1 MSDQNAIQ
9 TGNEGS
15 LLDTFRNYL
24 IKVKSGETGSLPAL
38 LGLLILVTIFAVANP
53 IFLKPINFA
62 NLLTQTATVTT
73 LAMGLTFVL
82 LLGEIDLAAGVTAGL
97 SAAFLA
103 VSMSNYGVAWPL
115 AVLIAISLGTLV
127 GFIIGLLVAKVGIPS
142 FVVTLAVFL
151 GFQGLQLVVI
161 GKGGLIGIKAGPI
174 LAIMNSPMP
183 LSFGWLLLGVIFVS
197 YLLSSLFSRRKRAAS
212 GQQNKPIGLVIIKSL
227 TILILGSAVIFYL
240 NIERGPNPEIFS
252 LRGVPY
258 VVPIVMILL
267 AGGTFVLNRT
277 KFGRHVYAVGG
288 NAEAARRAGIRVAR
302 VRVTVFM
309 ICSTFAG
316 IAGILLSSR
325 QASVDAAAGRS
336 IVLSAIAAA
345 VVGGVSLFGGRGRL
359 SDAVIGGFVIAVIDN
374 GLGLIGLASG
384 LNLAITGAVLLLA
397 ATADA
402 ISRRKSRAGN

>member
-1 MSDQNAIQ
+1 MSNQNTIQ

-15 LLDTFRNYL
+15 FLDAGRNY
-24 IKVKSGETGSLPAL
+24 INRVKGGETGSLPAL
-38 LGLLILVTIFAVANP
+38 LGLVILATIFAVANP

-82 LLGEIDLAAGVTAGL
+82 LLGEIDLSAGVTAGL

-103 VSMSNYGVAWPL
+103 VTMSEYGVAWPIA
-115 AVLIAISLGTLV
+115 AVIAILLGMTI
-127 GFIIGLLVAKVGIPS
+127 GFLIGLLVAKVGIPS
-142 FVVTLAVFL
+142 FVVTLAAFL
-151 GFQGLQLVVI
+151 AFQGLQLVVV
-161 GKGGLIGIKAGPI
+161 GKGGLIGIDAPPI
-174 LAIMNSPMP
+174 LAIMNTPMP
-183 LSFGWLLLGVIFVS
+183 IIYGWILLAVIVIIYLGTSI
-197 YLLSSLFSRRKRAAS
+197 YTRIQRAAS
-212 GQQNKPIGLVIIKSL
+212 GQQNKPIGILVFRTL
-227 TILILGSAVIFYL
+227 ALVVIGVGFISFL
-240 NIERGPNPEIFS
+240 NLERGANPAVTS

-258 VVPIVMILL
+258 VVPIVLTLL
-267 AGGTFVLNRT
+267 AAGTFVLNRT

-288 NAEAARRAGIRVAR
+288 NAEAARRAGIQVSR
-302 VRVTVFM
+302 VRITVFM
-309 ICSTFAG
+309 ISSSFAG
-316 IAGILLSSR
+316 IAGILMASR

-345 VVGGVSLFGGRGRL
+345 VVGGVSLFGGKGRL

-384 LNLAITGAVLLLA
+384 LNLAITGGVLLLA

-402 ISRRKSRAGN
+402 ITSRKSRTS

>member
-1 MSDQNAIQ
+1 MSNQNTIQ

-15 LLDTFRNYL
+15 FLDAGRNY
-24 IKVKSGETGSLPAL
+24 IAKVKGGETGSLPAL
-38 LGLLILVTIFAVANP
+38 LGLVILATIFAVV
-53 IFLKPINFA
+53 KPINFA

-103 VSMSNYGVAWPL
+103 ISMSEYGIAWPF
-115 AVLIAISLGTLV
+115 AVVIAISLGMLI
-127 GFIIGLLVAKVGIPS
+127 GFLIGVLVAKVGIPS
-142 FVVTLAVFL
+142 FVVTLAAFL
-151 GFQGLQLVVI
+151 AFQGLQLVVV
-161 GKGGLIGIKAGPI
+161 GKGGLIGIDAPPI
-174 LAIMNSPMP
+174 LAIMNTPMP
-183 LSFGWLLLGVIFVS
+183 LAFGWILLIIIFALYVGT
-197 YLLSSLFSRRKRAAS
+197 SLYSRRQRTAS
-212 GQQNKPIGLVIIKSL
+212 GQQNKPLGILIFRSA
-227 TILILGSAVIFYL
+227 TILVVGSAFVSFL
-240 NIERGPNPEIFS
+240 NLERGANPAVTS
-252 LRGVPY
+252 LKGVPY
-258 VVPIVMILL
+258 VVPIVLILL
-267 AGGTFVLNRT
+267 AAGTFVLNRT

-288 NAEAARRAGIRVAR
+288 NAEAARRAGIQVSR
-302 VRVTVFM
+302 VRITVFM
-309 ICSTFAG
+309 ISSTFAG
-316 IAGILLSSR
+316 IAGILMASR

-384 LNLAITGAVLLLA
+384 LNLAITGGVLLLA

-402 ISRRKSRAGN
+402 ITSRKSRTS

>member
-1 MSDQNAIQ
+1 MSNQNIIQ

-15 LLDTFRNYL
+15 FLDAGKNY
-24 IKVKSGETGSLPAL
+24 INRVKGGETGSLPAL
-38 LGLLILVTIFAVANP
+38 LGLVILATIFAVANP

-82 LLGEIDLAAGVTAGL
+82 LLGEIDLSAGVTAGL

-103 VSMSNYGVAWPL
+103 ITMSEYGVAWPIA
-115 AVLIAISLGTLV
+115 AVIAILLGMMI
-127 GFIIGLLVAKVGIPS
+127 GFLIGLLVAKVGIPS
-142 FVVTLAVFL
+142 FVVTLAAFL
-151 GFQGLQLVVI
+151 AFQGLQLVVV
-161 GKGGLIGIKAGPI
+161 GKGGLIGIDAPPI
-174 LAIMNSPMP
+174 LAIMNTPMP
-183 LSFGWLLLGVIFVS
+183 LIFGWILLTVIVVIYLGTSI
-197 YLLSSLFSRRKRAAS
+197 YTRIQRAAS
-212 GQQNKPIGLVIIKSL
+212 GQQNKPIG
-227 TILILGSAVIFYL
+227 ILIFRTIALVVIGIGFVSFL
-240 NIERGPNPEIFS
+240 NLERGANPAVTS

-258 VVPIVMILL
+258 VVPIVLILL
-267 AGGTFVLNRT
+267 AAGTFVLNRT

-288 NAEAARRAGIRVAR
+288 NAEAARRAGIQVSR
-302 VRVTVFM
+302 VRITVFM
-309 ICSTFAG
+309 ISSTFAG
-316 IAGILLSSR
+316 IAGILMASR

-345 VVGGVSLFGGRGRL
+345 VVGGVSLFGGKGRL

-384 LNLAITGAVLLLA
+384 LNLAITGGVLLLA

-402 ISRRKSRAGN
+402 ITSRRSRTS

>member
-1 MSDQNAIQ
+1 MSNQSTIQ

-15 LLDTFRNYL
+15 FLDAGRNY
-24 IKVKSGETGSLPAL
+24 IARVKGGETGSLPAL
-38 LGLLILVTIFAVANP
+38 LGLIILATLFAAANP

-103 VSMSNYGVAWPL
+103 ISMSNYGVAWPL
-115 AVLIAISLGTLV
+115 AVVIAISLGMLI
-127 GFIIGLLVAKVGIPS
+127 GFLIGVLVAKVGIPS
-142 FVVTLAVFL
+142 FVVTLAAFL
-151 GFQGLQLVVI
+151 AFQGLQLVVV
-161 GKGGLIGIKAGPI
+161 GKGGLIGIDAPPI
-174 LAIMNSPMP
+174 LAIMNTPMP
-183 LSFGWLLLGVIFVS
+183 IAFGWILLTVIF
-197 YLLSSLFSRRKRAAS
+197 LLYVGSALYSRRQRTSS
-212 GQQNKPIGLVIIKSL
+212 GQPNKPMGILVFRSL
-227 TILILGSAVIFYL
+227 AILIVGVGFVSFL
-240 NIERGPNPEIFS
+240 NLERGANPAVTS
-252 LRGVPY
+252 LKGVPY
-258 VVPIVMILL
+258 VVPIVLILL
-267 AGGTFVLNRT
+267 AAGTFVLNRT

-288 NAEAARRAGIRVAR
+288 NAEAARRAGIQVSR
-302 VRVTVFM
+302 VRIKVFM
-309 ICSTFAG
+309 ISSSFAG
-316 IAGILLSSR
+316 IAGILMASR

-336 IVLSAIAAA
+336 IVLNAIAAA

-384 LNLAITGAVLLLA
+384 LNLAITGGVLLLA

-402 ISRRKSRAGN
+402 ITSRKSRTS

>member
-1 MSDQNAIQ
+1 MSNQNAIQ

-15 LLDTFRNYL
+15 FLDAGRNY
-24 IKVKSGETGSLPAL
+24 IARVKGGETGSLPAL
-38 LGLLILVTIFAVANP
+38 LGLVILATIFAVANP

-103 VSMSNYGVAWPL
+103 ITMSEYGFAWPIA
-115 AVLIAISLGTLV
+115 AVIAISV
-127 GFIIGLLVAKVGIPS
+127 GMFIGFVIGLLVAKVGIPS
-142 FVVTLAVFL
+142 FVVTLAAFL
-151 GFQGLQLVVI
+151 AFQGLQLVVV
-161 GKGGLIGIKAGPI
+161 GKGGLIGIDAPPI
-174 LAIMNSPMP
+174 LAIMNTPMP
-183 LSFGWLLLGVIFVS
+183 IAFGWILLIIIFAL
-197 YLLSSLFSRRKRAAS
+197 YLSTALYSRRQRSAS
-212 GQQNKPIGLVIIKSL
+212 GQQNKPLG
-227 TILILGSAVIFYL
+227 ILIFRSAAILVAGSAFVSFL
-240 NIERGPNPEIFS
+240 NLERGANPAVTS

-258 VVPIVMILL
+258 VVPIVLILL
-267 AGGTFVLNRT
+267 AAGTFVLNRT

-288 NAEAARRAGIRVAR
+288 NAEAARRAGIQVSR
-302 VRVTVFM
+302 VRITVFM
-309 ICSTFAG
+309 ISSTFAG
-316 IAGILLSSR
+316 IAGILMASR

-384 LNLAITGAVLLLA
+384 LNLAITGGVLLLA

-402 ISRRKSRAGN
+402 ITSRKSRIS

>member
-1 MSDQNAIQ
+1 MSNQNTIQ

-15 LLDTFRNYL
+15 FLDAGRNY
-24 IKVKSGETGSLPAL
+24 IARVKGGETGSLPAL
-38 LGLLILVTIFAVANP
+38 LGLIILATLFAAANP

-115 AVLIAISLGTLV
+115 AVVIAISLGMLI
-127 GFIIGLLVAKVGIPS
+127 GFLIGVLVAKVGIPS
-142 FVVTLAVFL
+142 FVVTLAAFL
-151 GFQGLQLVVI
+151 AFQGLQLVVV
-161 GKGGLIGIKAGPI
+161 GKGGLIGIDAPPI
-174 LAIMNSPMP
+174 LAIMNTPMP
-183 LSFGWLLLGVIFVS
+183 IAFGWILLTVIV
-197 YLLSSLFSRRKRAAS
+197 LLYVGSALYSRRQRIAS
-212 GQQNKPIGLVIIKSL
+212 GQLNKPMGILVFRSL
-227 TILILGSAVIFYL
+227 TILIVGAGFVSFL
-240 NIERGPNPEIFS
+240 NLERGANPAVTS
-252 LRGVPY
+252 LKGVPY
-258 VVPIVMILL
+258 VVPIVLILL
-267 AGGTFVLNRT
+267 AAGTFVLNRT

-288 NAEAARRAGIRVAR
+288 NAEAARRAGIQVSR
-302 VRVTVFM
+302 VRIKVFM
-309 ICSTFAG
+309 ISSSFAG
-316 IAGILLSSR
+316 IAGILMASR

-336 IVLSAIAAA
+336 IVLNAIAAA

-384 LNLAITGAVLLLA
+384 LNLAITGGVLLLA

-402 ISRRKSRAGN
+402 ITSRKSRTS

>member
-1 MSDQNAIQ
+1 MNNQTTIQ

-15 LLDTFRNYL
+15 FLDAGRNY
-24 IKVKSGETGSLPAL
+24 IARVKGGETGSLPAL
-38 LGLLILVTIFAVANP
+38 LGLIILATLFAAANP

-103 VSMSNYGVAWPL
+103 ISMSNYGVAWPL
-115 AVLIAISLGTLV
+115 AVVIAISLGMLI
-127 GFIIGLLVAKVGIPS
+127 GFLIGVLVAKVGIPS
-142 FVVTLAVFL
+142 FVVTLAAFL
-151 GFQGLQLVVI
+151 AFQGLQLVVV
-161 GKGGLIGIKAGPI
+161 GKGGLIGIDAPPI
-174 LAIMNSPMP
+174 LAIMNTPMP
-183 LSFGWLLLGVIFVS
+183 IAFGWILLTVIF
-197 YLLSSLFSRRKRAAS
+197 LLYVGSALYSRRQRTSS
-212 GQQNKPIGLVIIKSL
+212 GQPNKSMGILVFRSFA
-227 TILILGSAVIFYL
+227 ILFVGVGFVSFL
-240 NIERGPNPEIFS
+240 NLERGANPAVTS
-252 LRGVPY
+252 LKGVPY
-258 VVPIVMILL
+258 VVPIVLILL
-267 AGGTFVLNRT
+267 AAGTFVLNRT

-288 NAEAARRAGIRVAR
+288 NAEAARRAGIQVSR
-302 VRVTVFM
+302 VRIKVFM
-309 ICSTFAG
+309 ISSSFAG
-316 IAGILLSSR
+316 IAGILMASR

-336 IVLSAIAAA
+336 IVLNAIAAA

-384 LNLAITGAVLLLA
+384 LNLAITGGVLLLA

-402 ISRRKSRAGN
+402 ITSRKSRTS

>member
-1 MSDQNAIQ
+1 MSNQTTIQ

-15 LLDTFRNYL
+15 FLDAGRNYL
-24 IKVKSGETGSLPAL
+24 NRVKGGETGSLPAL
-38 LGLLILVTIFAVANP
+38 LGLVILATIFAVANP

-82 LLGEIDLAAGVTAGL
+82 LLGEIDLSAGVTAGL

-103 VSMSNYGVAWPL
+103 ITMSEYGVAWPIA
-115 AVLIAISLGTLV
+115 AVIAISLGMLI
-127 GFIIGLLVAKVGIPS
+127 GLLIGLLVAKVGIPS
-142 FVVTLAVFL
+142 FVVTLAAFL
-151 GFQGLQLVVI
+151 AFQGLQLVVV
-161 GKGGLIGIKAGPI
+161 GKGGLIGIDAPPI
-174 LAIMNSPMP
+174 LAIMNTPMP
-183 LSFGWLLLGVIFVS
+183 LIFGWILLGLIILIYVGTSIYTRVQ
-197 YLLSSLFSRRKRAAS
+197 RAAS
-212 GQQNKPIGLVIIKSL
+212 GQQNKPIGILVFRSIALIVVGAGFV
-227 TILILGSAVIFYL
+227 LILNL
-240 NIERGPNPEIFS
+240 ERGANPAVTS

-258 VVPIVMILL
+258 VVPIVLILL
-267 AGGTFVLNRT
+267 AAGTFVLNRT

-288 NAEAARRAGIRVAR
+288 NAEAARRAGIQVSR
-302 VRVTVFM
+302 VRITVFM
-309 ICSTFAG
+309 ISSTFAG
-316 IAGILLSSR
+316 IAGILMASR

-345 VVGGVSLFGGRGRL
+345 VVGGVSLFGGKGRL

-384 LNLAITGAVLLLA
+384 LNLAITGGVLLLA

-402 ISRRKSRAGN
+402 ITSRKSRTS

>member
-1 MSDQNAIQ
+1 VSNQTTIQ

-15 LLDTFRNYL
+15 FLDAGRNYL
-24 IKVKSGETGSLPAL
+24 NRVKGGETGSLPAL
-38 LGLLILVTIFAVANP
+38 LGLVILATIFAVANP

-82 LLGEIDLAAGVTAGL
+82 LLGEIDLSAGVTAGL

-103 VSMSNYGVAWPL
+103 ITMSEYGVAWPIA
-115 AVLIAISLGTLV
+115 AVIAISLGMLI
-127 GFIIGLLVAKVGIPS
+127 GLLIGLLVAKVGIPS
-142 FVVTLAVFL
+142 FVVTLAAFL
-151 GFQGLQLVVI
+151 AFQGLQLVVV
-161 GKGGLIGIKAGPI
+161 GKGGLIGIDAPPI
-174 LAIMNSPMP
+174 LAIMNTPMP
-183 LSFGWLLLGVIFVS
+183 LIFGWILLGLIILIYVGTSIYTRVQ
-197 YLLSSLFSRRKRAAS
+197 RAAS
-212 GQQNKPIGLVIIKSL
+212 GQQNKPIGILVFRSIALIVVGAGFV
-227 TILILGSAVIFYL
+227 LILNL
-240 NIERGPNPEIFS
+240 ERGANPAVTS

-258 VVPIVMILL
+258 VVPIVLILL
-267 AGGTFVLNRT
+267 AAGTFVLNRT

-288 NAEAARRAGIRVAR
+288 NAEAARRAGIQVSR
-302 VRVTVFM
+302 VRITVFM
-309 ICSTFAG
+309 ISSTFAG
-316 IAGILLSSR
+316 IAGILMASR

-345 VVGGVSLFGGRGRL
+345 VVGGVSLFGGKGRL

-384 LNLAITGAVLLLA
+384 LNLAITGGVLLLA

-402 ISRRKSRAGN
+402 ITSRKSRTS

>member
-1 MSDQNAIQ
+1 MSNQNTIQ

-15 LLDTFRNYL
+15 FLDAGRNY
-24 IKVKSGETGSLPAL
+24 IARVKGGETGSLPAL
-38 LGLLILVTIFAVANP
+38 LGLIILATLFAAANP

-103 VSMSNYGVAWPL
+103 ISMSNYGVAWPL
-115 AVLIAISLGTLV
+115 AVVIAISLGMLI
-127 GFIIGLLVAKVGIPS
+127 GFLIGVLVAKVGIPS
-142 FVVTLAVFL
+142 FVVTLAAFL
-151 GFQGLQLVVI
+151 AFQGLQLVVV
-161 GKGGLIGIKAGPI
+161 GKGGLIGIDAPPI
-174 LAIMNSPMP
+174 LAIMNTPMP
-183 LSFGWLLLGVIFVS
+183 ISFGWILLALIFVLYVGS
-197 YLLSSLFSRRKRAAS
+197 ALYSRRQRTSS
-212 GQQNKPIGLVIIKSL
+212 GQPNKPMGILVFRSL
-227 TILILGSAVIFYL
+227 AILIVGVGFVRFL
-240 NIERGPNPEIFS
+240 NLERGANPAVTS
-252 LRGVPY
+252 LKGVPY
-258 VVPIVMILL
+258 VVPIVLILL
-267 AGGTFVLNRT
+267 AAGTFVLNRT

-288 NAEAARRAGIRVAR
+288 NAEAARRAGIQVSR
-302 VRVTVFM
+302 VRIKVFM
-309 ICSTFAG
+309 ISSSFAG
-316 IAGILLSSR
+316 IAGILMASR

-336 IVLSAIAAA
+336 IVLNAIAAA

-384 LNLAITGAVLLLA
+384 LNLAITGGVLLLA

-402 ISRRKSRAGN
+402 ITSRKSRTS

>member
-1 MSDQNAIQ
+1 VSNQNTIQ

-15 LLDTFRNYL
+15 FLDAGKNYL
-24 IKVKSGETGSLPAL
+24 NRVKGGETGSLPAL
-38 LGLLILVTIFAVANP
+38 LGLVILATIFAVANP

-82 LLGEIDLAAGVTAGL
+82 LLGEIDLSAGVTAGL

-103 VSMSNYGVAWPL
+103 ITMSEYGVAWPIA
-115 AVLIAISLGTLV
+115 AVIAILLGMLI
-127 GFIIGLLVAKVGIPS
+127 GFLIGLLVAKVGIPS
-142 FVVTLAVFL
+142 FVVTLAAFL
-151 GFQGLQLVVI
+151 AFQGLQLVVV
-161 GKGGLIGIKAGPI
+161 GKGGLIGIDAPPI
-174 LAIMNSPMP
+174 LAIMNTPMP
-183 LSFGWLLLGVIFVS
+183 LIFGWILLGLIVVIYVGTS
-197 YLLSSLFSRRKRAAS
+197 IYTRVQRAAS
-212 GQQNKPIGLVIIKSL
+212 GQQNKPIGILVFRSVA
-227 TILILGSAVIFYL
+227 LIVIGIGFVSFL
-240 NIERGPNPEIFS
+240 NLERGANPAVTS

-258 VVPIVMILL
+258 VVPIVLILL
-267 AGGTFVLNRT
+267 AAGTFVLNRT

-288 NAEAARRAGIRVAR
+288 NAEAARRAGIQVSR
-302 VRVTVFM
+302 VRITVFM
-309 ICSTFAG
+309 ISSTFAG
-316 IAGILLSSR
+316 IAGILMASR

-345 VVGGVSLFGGRGRL
+345 VVGGVSLFGGKGRL

-384 LNLAITGAVLLLA
+384 LNLAITGGVLLLA

-402 ISRRKSRAGN
+402 ITSRKSRTS

>member
-1 MSDQNAIQ
+1 MNNQTTIQ

-15 LLDTFRNYL
+15 FLDAGRNY
-24 IKVKSGETGSLPAL
+24 IARVKGGETGSLPAL
-38 LGLLILVTIFAVANP
+38 LGLIILATLFAAANP

-103 VSMSNYGVAWPL
+103 ISMSNYGVAWPL
-115 AVLIAISLGTLV
+115 AVVIAISLGMLI
-127 GFIIGLLVAKVGIPS
+127 GFLIGVLVAKVGIPS
-142 FVVTLAVFL
+142 FVVTLAAFL
-151 GFQGLQLVVI
+151 AFQGLQLVVV
-161 GKGGLIGIKAGPI
+161 GKGGLIGIDAPPI
-174 LAIMNSPMP
+174 LAIMNTPMP
-183 LSFGWLLLGVIFVS
+183 IAFGWILLTVIF
-197 YLLSSLFSRRKRAAS
+197 LLYVGSALYSRRQRTSS
-212 GQQNKPIGLVIIKSL
+212 GQQNKPMGILVFRSL
-227 TILILGSAVIFYL
+227 TILIVGVGFVSFL
-240 NIERGPNPEIFS
+240 NLERGANPAVTS
-252 LRGVPY
+252 LKGVPY
-258 VVPIVMILL
+258 VVPIVLILL
-267 AGGTFVLNRT
+267 AAGTFVLNRT

-288 NAEAARRAGIRVAR
+288 NAEAARRAGIQVSR
-302 VRVTVFM
+302 VRIKVFM
-309 ICSTFAG
+309 ISSSFAG
-316 IAGILLSSR
+316 IAGILMASR

-336 IVLSAIAAA
+336 IVLNAIAAA

-384 LNLAITGAVLLLA
+384 LNLAITGGVLLLA

-402 ISRRKSRAGN
+402 ITSRKSRTS

>member
-1 MSDQNAIQ
+1 VSNQTTIQ

-15 LLDTFRNYL
+15 FLDAGRNYL
-24 IKVKSGETGSLPAL
+24 NRVKGGETGSLPAL
-38 LGLLILVTIFAVANP
+38 LGLVILATIFAVANP

-82 LLGEIDLAAGVTAGL
+82 LLGEIDLSAGVTAGL

-103 VSMSNYGVAWPL
+103 ITMSEYGVAWPIA
-115 AVLIAISLGTLV
+115 AVIAISLGMLI
-127 GFIIGLLVAKVGIPS
+127 GLLIGLLVAKVGIPS
-142 FVVTLAVFL
+142 FVVTLAAFL
-151 GFQGLQLVVI
+151 AFQGLQLVVV
-161 GKGGLIGIKAGPI
+161 GKGGLIGIDAPPI
-174 LAIMNSPMP
+174 LAIMNTPMP
-183 LSFGWLLLGVIFVS
+183 LIFGWILLGLIILIYVGTSIYTRVQ
-197 YLLSSLFSRRKRAAS
+197 RAAS
-212 GQQNKPIGLVIIKSL
+212 GQQNKPIGILVFRSIALIVVGAGFVS
-227 TILILGSAVIFYL
+227 ILNL
-240 NIERGPNPEIFS
+240 ERGANPAVTS

-258 VVPIVMILL
+258 VVPIVLILL
-267 AGGTFVLNRT
+267 AAGTFVLNRT

-288 NAEAARRAGIRVAR
+288 NAEAARRAGIQVSR
-302 VRVTVFM
+302 VRITVFM
-309 ICSTFAG
+309 ISSTFAG
-316 IAGILLSSR
+316 IAGILMASR

-345 VVGGVSLFGGRGRL
+345 VVGGVSLFGGKGRL

-384 LNLAITGAVLLLA
+384 LNLAITGGVLLLA

-402 ISRRKSRAGN
+402 ITSRKSRTS

>member
-1 MSDQNAIQ
+1 MSNQNTIQ

-15 LLDTFRNYL
+15 FLDAGRNY
-24 IKVKSGETGSLPAL
+24 INRVKGGETGSLPAL
-38 LGLLILVTIFAVANP
+38 LGLVILATIFAVANP

-82 LLGEIDLAAGVTAGL
+82 LLGEIDLSAGVTAGL

-103 VSMSNYGVAWPL
+103 VTMSEYGVAWPIA
-115 AVLIAISLGTLV
+115 AVIAILLGMTI
-127 GFIIGLLVAKVGIPS
+127 GFLIGLLVAKVGIPS
-142 FVVTLAVFL
+142 FVVTLAAFL
-151 GFQGLQLVVI
+151 AFQGLQLVVV
-161 GKGGLIGIKAGPI
+161 GKGGLIGIDAPPI
-174 LAIMNSPMP
+174 LAIMNTPMP
-183 LSFGWLLLGVIFVS
+183 IIYGWILLAVIVIIYLGTSI
-197 YLLSSLFSRRKRAAS
+197 YTRIQRAAS
-212 GQQNKPIGLVIIKSL
+212 GQQNKPIGILVFRTL
-227 TILILGSAVIFYL
+227 ALVVIGVGFISFL
-240 NIERGPNPEIFS
+240 NLERGANPAVTS

-258 VVPIVMILL
+258 VVPIVLTLL
-267 AGGTFVLNRT
+267 AAGTFVLNRT

-288 NAEAARRAGIRVAR
+288 NAEAARRAGIQVSR
-302 VRVTVFM
+302 VRITVFM
-309 ICSTFAG
+309 ISSSFAG
-316 IAGILLSSR
+316 IAGILMASR

-345 VVGGVSLFGGRGRL
+345 VVGGVSLFGGKGRL

-384 LNLAITGAVLLLA
+384 LNLAITGGVLLLA

-402 ISRRKSRAGN
+402 ITSRKSRRS

>member
-1 MSDQNAIQ
+1 MSNQNAIQ

-15 LLDTFRNYL
+15 FLDAGRNY
-24 IKVKSGETGSLPAL
+24 IARVKGGETGSLPAL
-38 LGLLILVTIFAVANP
+38 LGLVILATIFAVANP

-82 LLGEIDLAAGVTAGL
+82 LLGEIDLSAGVTAGL

-103 VSMSNYGVAWPL
+103 ITMSDYGFAWPV
-115 AVLIAISLGTLV
+115 AALIAISMGMLI
-127 GFIIGLLVAKVGIPS
+127 GFLIGILVAKVGIPS
-142 FVVTLAVFL
+142 FVVTLAAFL
-151 GFQGLQLVVI
+151 AFQGLQLVVV
-161 GKGGLIGIKAGPI
+161 GKGGLIGIDAPPI
-174 LAIMNSPMP
+174 LAIMNTPMP
-183 LSFGWLLLGVIFVS
+183 LAFGWILLAIVVVS
-197 YLLSSLFSRRKRAAS
+197 YVGTSLYSRRQRASS
-212 GQQNKPIGLVIIKSL
+212 GQQNKPLG
-227 TILILGSAVIFYL
+227 ILIFRSIVIVVVGIAFVSFL
-240 NIERGPNPEIFS
+240 NLERGANPAVTS
-252 LRGVPY
+252 LKGVPY
-258 VVPIVMILL
+258 VVPIVLILL

-288 NAEAARRAGIRVAR
+288 NAEAARRAGIRVSR
-302 VRVTVFM
+302 VRITVFM
-309 ICSTFAG
+309 ISSTFAG
-316 IAGILLSSR
+316 IAGILMASR

-336 IVLSAIAAA
+336 IVLNAIAAA

-384 LNLAITGAVLLLA
+384 LNLAITGGVLLLA

-402 ISRRKSRAGN
+402 LTSRKSRTS

>member
-1 MSDQNAIQ
+1 MSNQNAIQ

-15 LLDTFRNYL
+15 FLDAGRNY
-24 IKVKSGETGSLPAL
+24 IARVKGGETGSLPAL
-38 LGLLILVTIFAVANP
+38 LGLVILATIFAVANP

-103 VSMSNYGVAWPL
+103 ITMSEYGFAWPIA
-115 AVLIAISLGTLV
+115 AVIAIAV
-127 GFIIGLLVAKVGIPS
+127 GMFIGFLIGLLVAKVGIPS
-142 FVVTLAVFL
+142 FVVTLAAFL
-151 GFQGLQLVVI
+151 AFQGLQLVVV
-161 GKGGLIGIKAGPI
+161 GKGGLIGIDAPPI
-174 LAIMNSPMP
+174 LAIMNTPMP
-183 LSFGWLLLGVIFVS
+183 IAFGWILLIIIFVL
-197 YLLSSLFSRRKRAAS
+197 YLSTALYSRRQRSAS
-212 GQQNKPIGLVIIKSL
+212 GQQNKPLG
-227 TILILGSAVIFYL
+227 ILIFRSAAILVVGSAFVSFL
-240 NIERGPNPEIFS
+240 NLERGANPAVTS
-252 LRGVPY
+252 LKGVPY
-258 VVPIVMILL
+258 VVPIVLILL
-267 AGGTFVLNRT
+267 GAGTFVLNRT

-288 NAEAARRAGIRVAR
+288 NAEAARRAGIQVSR
-302 VRVTVFM
+302 VRITVFM
-309 ICSTFAG
+309 ISSTFAG
-316 IAGILLSSR
+316 IAGILMASR

-384 LNLAITGAVLLLA
+384 LNLAITGGVLLLA

-402 ISRRKSRAGN
+402 ITSRKSRTS

>member
-1 MSDQNAIQ
+1 MSNQNTIQ

-15 LLDTFRNYL
+15 FLDAGRNY
-24 IKVKSGETGSLPAL
+24 INRVKGGETGSLPAL
-38 LGLLILVTIFAVANP
+38 LGLVILATIFAVANP

-82 LLGEIDLAAGVTAGL
+82 LLGEIDLSAGVTAGL

-103 VSMSNYGVAWPL
+103 ITMSEYGVAWPIA
-115 AVLIAISLGTLV
+115 AVIAILLGMMI
-127 GFIIGLLVAKVGIPS
+127 GFLIGILVAKVGIPS
-142 FVVTLAVFL
+142 FVVTLAAFL
-151 GFQGLQLVVI
+151 AFQGLQLVVV
-161 GKGGLIGIKAGPI
+161 GKGGLIGIDAPPI
-174 LAIMNSPMP
+174 LAIMNTPMP
-183 LSFGWLLLGVIFVS
+183 IIFGWILLAVIVIIYLGTSI
-197 YLLSSLFSRRKRAAS
+197 YTRIQRAAS
-212 GQQNKPIGLVIIKSL
+212 GQQNKPIG
-227 TILILGSAVIFYL
+227 ILIFRTIALVVIGIGFVSFL
-240 NIERGPNPEIFS
+240 NLERGANPAVTS

-258 VVPIVMILL
+258 VVPIVLILL
-267 AGGTFVLNRT
+267 AAGTFVLNRT

-288 NAEAARRAGIRVAR
+288 NAEAARRAGIQVSR
-302 VRVTVFM
+302 VRITVFM
-309 ICSTFAG
+309 ISSTFAG
-316 IAGILLSSR
+316 IAGILMASR

-345 VVGGVSLFGGRGRL
+345 VVGGVSLFGGKGRL

-384 LNLAITGAVLLLA
+384 LNLAITGGVLLLA

-402 ISRRKSRAGN
+402 ITSRKSRTS

>member
-1 MSDQNAIQ
+1 MSNQSTIQ

-15 LLDTFRNYL
+15 FLDAGRNY
-24 IKVKSGETGSLPAL
+24 IARVKGGETGSLPAL
-38 LGLLILVTIFAVANP
+38 LGLIILATLFAAANP

-103 VSMSNYGVAWPL
+103 ISMSNYGVAWPL
-115 AVLIAISLGTLV
+115 AVVIAISLGMLI
-127 GFIIGLLVAKVGIPS
+127 GFFIGVLVAKVGIPS
-142 FVVTLAVFL
+142 FVVTLAAFL
-151 GFQGLQLVVI
+151 AFQGLQLVVV
-161 GKGGLIGIKAGPI
+161 GKGGLIGIDAPPI
-174 LAIMNSPMP
+174 LAIMNTPMP
-183 LSFGWLLLGVIFVS
+183 IAFGWILLTVIF
-197 YLLSSLFSRRKRAAS
+197 LLYVGSALYSRRQRTSS
-212 GQQNKPIGLVIIKSL
+212 GQPNKPMGILVFRSL
-227 TILILGSAVIFYL
+227 AILIVGVGFVSFL
-240 NIERGPNPEIFS
+240 NLERGANPAVTS
-252 LRGVPY
+252 LKGVPY
-258 VVPIVMILL
+258 VVPIVLILL
-267 AGGTFVLNRT
+267 AAGTFVLNRT

-288 NAEAARRAGIRVAR
+288 NAEAARRAGIQVSR
-302 VRVTVFM
+302 VRIKVFM
-309 ICSTFAG
+309 ISSSFAG
-316 IAGILLSSR
+316 IAGILMASR

-336 IVLSAIAAA
+336 IVLNAIAAA

-384 LNLAITGAVLLLA
+384 LNLAITGGVLLLA

-402 ISRRKSRAGN
+402 ITSRKSRTS

>member
-1 MSDQNAIQ
+1 MSNQNTIQ

-15 LLDTFRNYL
+15 FLDAGRNY
-24 IKVKSGETGSLPAL
+24 IARVKGGETGSLPAL
-38 LGLLILVTIFAVANP
+38 LGLVILATIFAVANP

-103 VSMSNYGVAWPL
+103 ITMSEYGIAWPL
-115 AVLIAISLGTLV
+115 AVVIAISV
-127 GFIIGLLVAKVGIPS
+127 GMITGLLIGLLVAKVGIPS
-142 FVVTLAVFL
+142 FVVTLAAFL
-151 GFQGLQLVVI
+151 AFQGLQLVVV
-161 GKGGLIGIKAGPI
+161 GQGGLIGIDAPPI
-174 LAIMNSPMP
+174 LAIMNTPMP
-183 LSFGWLLLGVIFVS
+183 LAFGWTLLIFIFALYVGT
-197 YLLSSLFSRRKRAAS
+197 SLYSRRQRSAS
-212 GQQNKPIGLVIIKSL
+212 GQQNKPLG
-227 TILILGSAVIFYL
+227 ILIFKSVAILVAGSAFVSFL
-240 NIERGPNPEIFS
+240 NLERGANPAVTS
-252 LRGVPY
+252 LKGVPY
-258 VVPIVMILL
+258 VVPIVLILL

-288 NAEAARRAGIRVAR
+288 NAEAARRAGIQVSR
-302 VRVTVFM
+302 VRITVFM
-309 ICSTFAG
+309 ISSTFAG
-316 IAGILLSSR
+316 VAGILMASR

-384 LNLAITGAVLLLA
+384 LNLAITGGVLLLA

-402 ISRRKSRAGN
+402 ITSRKSRTT

>member
-1 MSDQNAIQ
+1 MSNQNTIQ

-15 LLDTFRNYL
+15 FIDAGRNY
-24 IKVKSGETGSLPAL
+24 IARVKGGETGSLPAL
-38 LGLLILVTIFAVANP
+38 LGLVILATIFAVANP

-103 VSMSNYGVAWPL
+103 ITMSEYGIAWPL
-115 AVLIAISLGTLV
+115 AVVIAISV
-127 GFIIGLLVAKVGIPS
+127 GMITGLLIGLLVAKVGIPS
-142 FVVTLAVFL
+142 FVVTLAAFL
-151 GFQGLQLVVI
+151 AFQGLQLVVV
-161 GKGGLIGIKAGPI
+161 GQGGLIGIDAPPI
-174 LAIMNSPMP
+174 LAIMNTPMP
-183 LSFGWLLLGVIFVS
+183 LAFGWTLLIIIFALYVGT
-197 YLLSSLFSRRKRAAS
+197 SLYSRRQRIAS
-212 GQQNKPIGLVIIKSL
+212 GQQNKPLG
-227 TILILGSAVIFYL
+227 ILIFKSVAILVAGSAFVSFL
-240 NIERGPNPEIFS
+240 NLERGANPAVTS
-252 LRGVPY
+252 LKGVPY
-258 VVPIVMILL
+258 VVPIVLILL

-288 NAEAARRAGIRVAR
+288 NAEAARRAGIQVSR
-302 VRVTVFM
+302 VRITVFM
-309 ICSTFAG
+309 ISSTFAG
-316 IAGILLSSR
+316 VAGILMASR

-384 LNLAITGAVLLLA
+384 LNLAITGGVLLLA

-402 ISRRKSRAGN
+402 ITSRKSRTT

>member
-1 MSDQNAIQ
+1 MSNQNAIQ

-15 LLDTFRNYL
+15 FLDAGRNY
-24 IKVKSGETGSLPAL
+24 IARVKGGETGSLPAL
-38 LGLLILVTIFAVANP
+38 LGLFILATIFAVANP

-103 VSMSNYGVAWPL
+103 ITMSDYGVAWPF
-115 AVLIAISLGTLV
+115 AVVIAISV
-127 GFIIGLLVAKVGIPS
+127 GMITGLLIGLLVAKVGIPS
-142 FVVTLAVFL
+142 FVVTLAAFL
-151 GFQGLQLVVI
+151 AFQGLQLVVV
-161 GKGGLIGIKAGPI
+161 GQGGLIGIDAPPI
-174 LAIMNSPMP
+174 LAIMNTPMP
-183 LSFGWLLLGVIFVS
+183 LAFGWILLIIVLALYVGT
-197 YLLSSLFSRRKRAAS
+197 SLYSRRQRRAS
-212 GQQNKPIGLVIIKSL
+212 GQQNKPLG
-227 TILILGSAVIFYL
+227 ILIFRSAAILVVGIGFVSFL
-240 NIERGPNPEIFS
+240 NLERGANPAVTS
-252 LRGVPY
+252 LRGVPF
-258 VVPIVMILL
+258 VVPIVLILL
-267 AGGTFVLNRT
+267 AIGTFVLNRT

-288 NAEAARRAGIRVAR
+288 NAEAARRAGIQVSR
-302 VRVTVFM
+302 VRITVFM
-309 ICSTFAG
+309 ISSTFAG
-316 IAGILLSSR
+316 IAGILMASR

-336 IVLSAIAAA
+336 IVLNAIAAA

-384 LNLAITGAVLLLA
+384 LNLAITGGVLLLA

-402 ISRRKSRAGN
+402 ITSRKSRTT

>member
-1 MSDQNAIQ
+1 MSNQNAIQ

-15 LLDTFRNYL
+15 FLDAGRNY
-24 IKVKSGETGSLPAL
+24 IARVKGGETGSLPAL
-38 LGLLILVTIFAVANP
+38 LGLVILATIFAVANP

-103 VSMSNYGVAWPL
+103 ITMSEYGIAWPL
-115 AVLIAISLGTLV
+115 AVVIAISV
-127 GFIIGLLVAKVGIPS
+127 GMITGLLIGLLVAKVGIPS
-142 FVVTLAVFL
+142 FVVTLAAFL
-151 GFQGLQLVVI
+151 AFQGLQLVVV
-161 GKGGLIGIKAGPI
+161 GQGGLIGIDAPPI
-174 LAIMNSPMP
+174 LAIMNTPMP
-183 LSFGWLLLGVIFVS
+183 LAFGWTLLIIIFALYVGT
-197 YLLSSLFSRRKRAAS
+197 SLYSRRQRSAS
-212 GQQNKPIGLVIIKSL
+212 GQQNKPLG
-227 TILILGSAVIFYL
+227 ILIFKSVAILVAGSAFVSFL
-240 NIERGPNPEIFS
+240 NLERGANPAVTS
-252 LRGVPY
+252 LKGVPY
-258 VVPIVMILL
+258 VVPIVLILL

-288 NAEAARRAGIRVAR
+288 NAEAARRAGIQVSR
-302 VRVTVFM
+302 VRITVFM
-309 ICSTFAG
+309 ISSTFAG
-316 IAGILLSSR
+316 IAGILMASR

-384 LNLAITGAVLLLA
+384 LNLAITGGVLLLA

-402 ISRRKSRAGN
+402 ITSRKSRTT

>member
-1 MSDQNAIQ
+1 MNNQTTIQ

-15 LLDTFRNYL
+15 FLDAGRNY
-24 IKVKSGETGSLPAL
+24 IARVKGGETGSLPAL
-38 LGLLILVTIFAVANP
+38 LGLIILATLFAAANP

-103 VSMSNYGVAWPL
+103 ISMSNYGVAWPL
-115 AVLIAISLGTLV
+115 AVVIAISLGMLI
-127 GFIIGLLVAKVGIPS
+127 GFLIGVLVAKVGIPS
-142 FVVTLAVFL
+142 FVVTLAAFL
-151 GFQGLQLVVI
+151 AFQGLQLVVV
-161 GKGGLIGIKAGPI
+161 GKGGLIGIDAPPI
-174 LAIMNSPMP
+174 LAIMNTPMP
-183 LSFGWLLLGVIFVS
+183 IAFGWILLTVIF
-197 YLLSSLFSRRKRAAS
+197 LLYVGSALYSRRQRTLS
-212 GQQNKPIGLVIIKSL
+212 GQPNKSMGILVFRSFA
-227 TILILGSAVIFYL
+227 ILIVGVGFVSFL
-240 NIERGPNPEIFS
+240 NLERGANPAVTS
-252 LRGVPY
+252 LKGVPY
-258 VVPIVMILL
+258 VVPIVLILL
-267 AGGTFVLNRT
+267 AAGTFVLNRT

-288 NAEAARRAGIRVAR
+288 NAEAARRAGIQVSR
-302 VRVTVFM
+302 VRIKVFM
-309 ICSTFAG
+309 ISSSFAG
-316 IAGILLSSR
+316 IAGILMASR

-336 IVLSAIAAA
+336 IVLNAIAAA

-384 LNLAITGAVLLLA
+384 LNLAITGGVLLLA

-402 ISRRKSRAGN
+402 ITSRKSRTS

>member
-1 MSDQNAIQ
+1 MSNQNTIQ

-15 LLDTFRNYL
+15 FLDAGKNY
-24 IKVKSGETGSLPAL
+24 INRVKGGETGSLPAL
-38 LGLLILVTIFAVANP
+38 LGLVILATIFAVANP

-82 LLGEIDLAAGVTAGL
+82 LLGEIDLSAGVTAGL

-103 VSMSNYGVAWPL
+103 ITMSEYGVAWPIA
-115 AVLIAISLGTLV
+115 AVIAILLGMMI
-127 GFIIGLLVAKVGIPS
+127 GFLIGILVAKVGIPS
-142 FVVTLAVFL
+142 FVVTLAAFL
-151 GFQGLQLVVI
+151 AFQGLQLVVV
-161 GKGGLIGIKAGPI
+161 GKGGLIGIDAPPI
-174 LAIMNSPMP
+174 LAIMNTPMP
-183 LSFGWLLLGVIFVS
+183 IIFGWILLAVIVIIYLGTSI
-197 YLLSSLFSRRKRAAS
+197 YTRIQRAAS
-212 GQQNKPIGLVIIKSL
+212 GQQNKPIG
-227 TILILGSAVIFYL
+227 ILIFRTIALVVIGIGFVSFL
-240 NIERGPNPEIFS
+240 NLERGANPAVTS

-258 VVPIVMILL
+258 VVPIVLILL
-267 AGGTFVLNRT
+267 AAGTFVLNRT

-288 NAEAARRAGIRVAR
+288 NAEAARRAGIQVSR
-302 VRVTVFM
+302 VRITVFM
-309 ICSTFAG
+309 ISSTFAG
-316 IAGILLSSR
+316 IAGILMASR

-345 VVGGVSLFGGRGRL
+345 VVGGVSLFGGKGRL

-384 LNLAITGAVLLLA
+384 LNLAITGGVLLLA

-402 ISRRKSRAGN
+402 ITSRKSKTS